1 MRAQTERK
9 FAIADATGFPQ
20 FVLPTHWDDYYV
32 HAVLITKLHA
42 NWRSSLEIAIHVNG
56 LGAQQNEL
64 LRLWPSSFL
73 ERPDVCLWLFVQF
86 DSDEEIE
93 EQFR

>member
-1 MRAQTERK
+1 MGHYGVT
-9 FAIADATGFPQ
+9 
-20 FVLPTHWDDYYV
+20 
-32 HAVLITKLHA
+32 
-42 NWRSSLEIAIHVNG
+42 VNG
-56 LGAQQNEL
+56 RSAFFISSNAHLTVGSRGALSHCGRPAVEAYRNGLFFLLGAQQNEL

-86 DSDEEIE
+86 DSDKEIE